1 MQFLKK
7 RLKSQL
13 YWLAS
18 NNINSCFDLCN
29 ELSGMLKCR
38 KYPAFLVLF
47 ATKNFKHYFLIR
59 KLKQK

>member
-1 MQFLKK
+1 MKMQFLKK

-47 ATKNFKHYFLIR
+47 ATKF
-59 KLKQK
+59 